1 MITQTEVEASG
12 AVAETTGAMTAI
24 VSAAHVAPTYAAAIS
39 ATLGALIG
47 QVVASGGLVEFDYSI
62 TAREESQ
69 ARRLNTESVGAR
81 VVSMATAR
89 RMGTESVAP
98 SLGTIAIGRR
108 IRGEGL

>member
-1 MITQTEVEASG
+1 MSVAARVAWAQLIVMGGGGG
-12 AVAETTGAMTAI
+12 AV
-24 VSAAHVAPTYAAAIS
+24 
-39 ATLGALIG
+39 
-47 QVVASGGLVEFDYSI
+47 VEFDYSI

-81 VVSMATAR
+81 VLSMATAR